1 MKKFKDTDMQLLLGK
16 VLRAGTIISI
26 SVVFLGGIFYLYRHG
41 HSIANY
47 GQFKGIPD
55 FVRLSTQLISEAL
68 IFKGQAI
75 IQIGIILLIATPI
88 LRVMFSAIGFAL
100 EKDYLYVGI
109 SLLVLMI
116 IFISA
121 FTGHAG

>member
-1 MKKFKDTDMQLLLGK
+1 MKMFKDTDMQLLLGK
-16 VLRAGTIISI
+16 VLRAGTVISI
-26 SVVFLGGIFYLYRHG
+26 SVVFLGGLLYLYRHG
-41 HSIANY
+41 QSIADY
-47 GQFKGIPD
+47 KEFKGIPD

-68 IFKGQAI
+68 KFKGQAI

-88 LRVMFSAIGFAL
+88 IRVMFSAIGFAL

-109 SLLVLMI
+109 SMLVLLI
-116 IFISA
+116 ILFSA